1 MNPSPHVV
9 LTSRGCG
16 LALLAAPAGA
26 TTKKAG
32 TAECAGL
39 IDAFRNKPSASVK
52 DEAATEYAPLVNIFW
67 KKGCSAD
74 LYNKQIDPALR
85 QRIDAV
91 APQPKAEAKAAV
103 KQATLSSR

>member
-1 MNPSPHVV
+1 MNPSRLVV
-9 LTSRGCG
+9 LTSLGCA
-16 LALLAAPAGA
+16 LALLAGPAGA
-26 TTKKAG
+26 ATKKAG

-52 DEAATEYAPLVNIFW
+52 DEAVTEYAPLVNIFW

-85 QRIDAV
+85 QRIEAV
-91 APQPKAEAKAAV
+91 APQPEAKAKAAV
-103 KQATLSSR
+103 KKTT

>member
-1 MNPSPHVV
+1 MNPSRLVV
-9 LTSRGCG
+9 LTSLGCA
-16 LALLAAPAGA
+16 LALFAGPAGA
-26 TTKKAG
+26 ATKKAG

-52 DEAATEYAPLVNIFW
+52 DEAITEYAPLVKIFW

-85 QRIDAV
+85 QRIEAV
-91 APQPKAEAKAAV
+91 APQPKAKTKAAV
-103 KQATLSSR
+103 KKTT